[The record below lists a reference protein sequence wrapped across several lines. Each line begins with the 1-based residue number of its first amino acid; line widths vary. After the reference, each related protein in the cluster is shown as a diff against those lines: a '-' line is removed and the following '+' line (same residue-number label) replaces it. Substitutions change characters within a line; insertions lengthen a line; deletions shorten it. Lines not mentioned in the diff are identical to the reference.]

1 MPLPSVALPSVS
13 GHQRGEAGAD
23 GANGTQEQKSHPQH
37 ALSNE
42 TEGRRAESRRK
53 LRKAHGGGA
62 QPPPALSEHCPTALT
77 PVGGRALPPAPASLA
92 DDFRGLAPDPMQ
104 THLAQNL
111 SKKRSAFSK
120 HGEKHKV
127 RNCELSRSDVSSHG
141 EETGP
146 QSGRMTNPTA

>member
-13 GHQRGEAGAD
+13 GHQRREAGAD

-53 LRKAHGGGA
+53 LRKARGGGA
-62 QPPPALSEHCPTALT
+62 QPPPALREHHPTAPT
-77 PVGGRALPPAPASLA
+77 PVGGHALPPAPASLA
-92 DDFRGLAPDPMQ
+92 DDFRGLAPGPMQ

-111 SKKRSAFSK
+111 
-120 HGEKHKV
+120 
-127 RNCELSRSDVSSHG
+127 N
-141 EETGP
+141 
-146 QSGRMTNPTA
+146 